1 MIFFYYGENSWLA
14 RQKIRAIK
22 KKFQSDIDPQ
32 GHNILNMDG
41 EEISASN
48 FFEAASANGFLASKK
63 LIIIKNIFN
72 NKKLS
77 TWQDSLL
84 NFLSQQ
90 KDTADENYIIF
101 WQTDKP
107 DVRTKLYK
115 ALKKFHFV
123 EEFKNY
129 SSAELITWLKK
140 QAQLKNRILDN
151 ETANVLIAY
160 VGNDMWS
167 LSQELDKLTHLT
179 EEKITVEDVK
189 NVVVSKIDD
198 NIFNLV
204 EALGQQNKAL
214 ALKLLDEKFS
224 SGTSAQYLLS
234 MVVRQYRLLI
244 KVKALS
250 KQASYP
256 GAIAQAL
263 KLPPWLANKA
273 FRQSQLYTMEKLKK
287 IYSELLELDQQLK
300 SSAVNEPLLFTR
312 IINNL

>member
-1 MIFFYYGENSWLA
+1 M
-14 RQKIRAIK
+14 
-22 KKFQSDIDPQ
+22 
-32 GHNILNMDG
+32 
-41 EEISASN
+41 
-48 FFEAASANGFLASKK
+48 
-63 LIIIKNIFN
+63 
-72 NKKLS
+72 
-77 TWQDSLL
+77 
-84 NFLSQQ
+84 SQQ

>member
-22 KKFQSDIDPQ
+22 KKFQAEIDKS
-32 GHNILNMDG
+32 GHNILNIDG
-41 EEISASN
+41 ENISVN
-48 FFEAASANGFLASKK
+48 DFFEAVSTGGFLASKK
-63 LIIIKNIFN
+63 LIVVKNIFS

-77 TWQDSLL
+77 TWQDALL

-101 WQTDKP
+101 WQSDKP

-123 EEFKNY
+123 EEFKNF
-129 SSAELITWLKK
+129 SNAELSTWLTK
-140 QAQLKNRILDN
+140 QAQLKKRKFAGESVNI
-151 ETANVLIAY
+151 LIAY
-160 VGNDMWS
+160 VGNDLWS
-167 LSQELDKLTHLT
+167 LSQELEKLVHFTT
-179 EEKITVEDVK
+179 DSIQPEDVK
-189 NVVVSKIDD
+189 NLVVSKLDD

-204 EALGQQNKAL
+204 EAIGQQNKTL
-214 ALKLLDEKFS
+214 ALKLLDEKLS
-224 SGTSAQYLLS
+224 SGTNAQYLLS
-234 MVVRQYRLLI
+234 MIVRQYRLLI

-250 KQASYP
+250 KQASYS

-263 KLPPWLANKA
+263 KLPPWLADKA
-273 FRQSQLYTMEKLKK
+273 FKQSQLYTMDQLKK

-300 SSAVNEPLLFTR
+300 SSSVSDALLFTR
-312 IINNL
+312 LIAHL

>member
-22 KKFQSDIDPQ
+22 KKFQTDVDPQ

-41 EEISASN
+41 EEISAGN

-84 NFLSQQ
+84 NFLAQQ

-115 ALKKFHFV
+115 ALKKFRFV
-123 EEFKNY
+123 EEFKNF

-140 QAQLKNRILDN
+140 QAQLKNRTLDN

-167 LSQELDKLTHLT
+167 LSQELDKLVNLT
-179 EEKITVEDVK
+179 EKNITVEDIK
-189 NVVVSKIDD
+189 NIVVSKIDD

-214 ALKLLDEKFS
+214 ALKLLDEKFN
-224 SGTSAQYLLS
+224 SGTNAQYLLS

-263 KLPPWLANKA
+263 KLPPWLADKA
-273 FRQSQLYTMEKLKK
+273 FKQSQLYTMDKLKK

-300 SSAVNEPLLFTR
+300 SSAINESLLFTR
-312 IINNL
+312 LINNL